1 MDNRQLGRSGL
12 LVSELCLG
20 TMIFGEDSPR
30 SATPDIARQM
40 IDRFLEAGGNF
51 IDTSNVYA
59 AGQSEKII
67 GRAGDPARPGPR
79 PWLRRRRPNYGGRR
93 SGHKNAVLFPG

>member
-30 SATPDIARQM
+30 STTPDIARQM

-59 AGQSEKII
+59 AGQSEQIV
-67 GRAGDPARPGPR
+67 GRA
-79 PWLRRRRPNYGGRR
+79 LKGRR
-93 SGHKNAVLFPG
+93 NEVILATKSAFSLRPRG